1 MKSYAQVLGLDQNNR
16 KDGTNETIAE
26 SNPNV
31 VMTKTIN
38 VTKQNKEKSLQQT
51 IDKMQNQINKLINL
65 VTELTK
71 SVISDETKKMEI
83 MQQMNGIKDVEKI
96 YESSDV

>member
-1 MKSYAQVLGLDQNNR
+1 
-16 KDGTNETIAE
+16 
-26 SNPNV
+26 
-31 VMTKTIN
+31 
-38 VTKQNKEKSLQQT
+38 
-51 IDKMQNQINKLINL
+51 MQNQINKLINL

-96 YESSDV
+96 NESSDV